1 MNEPVD
7 RSYPHTIVVGELQ
20 IELRPMTRAD
30 EAEVLAFAQRLPRHD
45 LLFLR
50 RDITRPEGLGGWLRD
65 IEAGHVT
72 TLLARHENALVGYAT
87 MHRSELGWSAHVAE
101 LRIVVAPDY
110 RGKGLG
116 RALTQ
121 EIFALAIGSGIEKL
135 VARMT
140 LDQKGAIATFE
151 GLGFRPEAL
160 MRDHVKDLD
169 GNSHDLIVMS
179 HAVEEF
185 QQTLDAY
192 GVPESLGVG

>member
-1 MNEPVD
+1 MTDSTD
-7 RSYPHTIVVGELQ
+7 RSYPRTVQAGGLEIA
-20 IELRPMTRAD
+20 LRPMTRED
-30 EAEVLAFAQRLPRHD
+30 EAEVLAFAQGLPRHD

-50 RDITRPEGLGGWLRD
+50 RDVTSAEGLGDWLRD
-65 IEAGHVT
+65 IEKGHLT
-72 TLLARHENALVGYAT
+72 TLLARHDGALVGYASL
-87 MHRSELGWSAHVAE
+87 HRSELGWSAHVAE
-101 LRIVVAPDY
+101 LRIVVAPDQ

-121 EIFALAIGSGIEKL
+121 EVFALAIGSGIEKL

-179 HAVEEF
+179 HAVAEF

-192 GVPESLGVG
+192 GVPESLSAN